1 MSPLRSLQCDEPTF
15 IGVESLACPL
25 TLKLFEDPVV
35 DREGHTYERVAILK
49 WLDSHSTSPMTRQNL
64 RSTDLTPNRKVKELC
79 ALVISLLDEHRET
92 KVQLL
97 EAIAA
102 LEQSSAIACKED
114 PEVHETWREVC
125 PEGSQ

>member
-1 MSPLRSLQCDEPTF
+1 
-15 IGVESLACPL
+15 
-25 TLKLFEDPVV
+25 
-35 DREGHTYERVAILK
+35 
-49 WLDSHSTSPMTRQNL
+49 MTRQNL